1 MFHQFD
7 MINAKSSIKFFLK
20 NLTLKYV
27 FVLSQIS
34 IAKCVLILDLT
45 ERKGTHFYWKME
57 KFSILCNFQNHD
69 LLNHKTFQTLF
80 VKKQNIQ
87 KLSQYFRD

>member
-1 MFHQFD
+1 MF
-7 MINAKSSIKFFLK
+7 
-20 NLTLKYV
+20 

-34 IAKCVLILDLT
+34 ISKCVLILDLT
-45 ERKGTHFYWKME
+45 ELKEKEHIYWKME

-69 LLNHKTFQTLF
+69 LLNHKTFKTLF

-87 KLSQYFRD
+87 KLSQYFHDYKNKIGKLK